1 MLSSWRHPDGSLCV
15 FEAAVSEDMER
26 LESLLGLLNQSW
38 AELGFDVTA
47 LAQRDKPLIAEILGL
62 SRTVGVLTW
71 DVEQICNHPESLAG
85 LLLGQENQFWQ
96 AHQFESVRPPAKQYV
111 EGEPFTAEF
120 LPFPTSGNARAD
132 QIGALLAAGWKPRD
146 VKTLLGW
153 LSAEQV
159 DKVLHVNNEI
169 LRADERVA
177 EFISGRYEVWKKD
190 QEQARVEA
198 AVKAAQEA
206 GKDIDPSKIKAVPWF
221 DEDEWE

>member
-15 FEAAVSEDMER
+15 FETAVSENMER

-38 AELGFDVTA
+38 AELDFDVVSLTK
-47 LAQRDKPLIAEILGL
+47 RDKPLIAEILGL
-62 SRTVGVLTW
+62 SRTVGALTW
-71 DVEQICNHPESLAG
+71 DVEQICNHPESLKG
-85 LLLGQENQFWQ
+85 LLLGEGNQFWK
-96 AHQFESVRPPAKQYV
+96 AHQFDSLRPPAKQYV

-120 LPFPTSGNARAD
+120 LPFPSSGNPRAD

-169 LRADERVA
+169 LRADERLA
-177 EFISGRYEVWKKD
+177 EFISGRYEAWKV
-190 QEQARVEA
+190 EQGQGRVDA

-206 GKDIDPSKIKAVPWF
+206 GEDIDPSKIKPVPWF
-221 DEDEWE
+221 EEDDWE